1 MESNG
6 KALIDH
12 WGWAAQKG
20 LMNKNT
26 AGGLKA
32 ACSTVLG
39 ALDNGMEVDIQSLD
53 VDGALTRFKNL
64 RHKKFKP
71 KVLETYDGRFRRAVQ
86 SYKEYLADPAG
97 WKPRVVER
105 PGRHGK
111 SNGSPSNAT
120 AQQGAE
126 RRSAIAAAAGI
137 PQSNLMEYPFP
148 IREGI
153 MARLILP
160 RDLKQTEVKRLTAFV
175 STLAVDFES
184 TAD

>member
-12 WGWAAQKG
+12 WTWAAKKG

-26 AGGLKA
+26 AGGIKA
-32 ACSTVLG
+32 ACSQVLG
-39 ALDNGMEVDIQSLD
+39 ALENGMEVDVPTLD
-53 VDGALTRFKNL
+53 VDNTLTCFKNL

-71 KVLETYDGRFRRAVQ
+71 NVLETYESRFRKAVI
-86 SYKEYLADPAG
+86 SYREYLADPAG
-97 WKPRVVER
+97 WKPRITERTTKKAKSNGSSSTGVVQHVVER
-105 PGRHGK
+105 P
-111 SNGSPSNAT
+111 STMAAT
-120 AQQGAE
+120 
-126 RRSAIAAAAGI
+126 GI

-148 IREGI
+148 IREGV

-160 RDLKQTEVKRLTAFV
+160 RDLKQSEIKRLTAFV

-184 TAD
+184 AEN